1 MLIADTQMRI
11 EVLVAYPPT
20 EKCKMILAMVREA
33 VANDARLRLDVY
45 ESGTMPSGKPTAGWL
60 KPPPQADHG
69 KFKKIPSLYVNG
81 CPLACGE
88 VPDKESFIKMIA
100 EQLEK
105 EWQE

>member
-1 MLIADTQMRI
+1 MAEKQMRI

-20 EKCKMILAMVREA
+20 AKCKTILAMVREVA
-33 VANDARLRLDVY
+33 ANDARLRLDVY
-45 ESGTMPSGKPTAGWL
+45 ESGSMPSGKPTAGWL

-88 VPDKESFIKMIA
+88 VPEVAEFQTMVE
-100 EQLEK
+100 EQLRL